1 MDGHQVHWKE
11 DLNPNYHVRHF
22 LHGHLH
28 HPPHQWPHDHQHHHP
43 HQWPYGHL
51 HHPPHQCLIVTN
63 IILLISGFTVTFTT
77 LLLSG
82 LMGEWEESRSQF
94 VSFKRK

>member
-22 LHGHLH
+22 LH
-28 HPPHQWPHDHQHHHP
+28 
-43 HQWPYGHL
+43 GHL